1 MWPSTGLVD
10 QVAHVNIIGLWRVT
24 QLVGMTVN
32 GLIDQVEVAA
42 SCCGSPN
49 L

>member
-1 MWPSTGLVD
+1 MWRSTGLAD
-10 QVAHVNIIGLWRVT
+10 QVALVNIIGLWRVT

-32 GLIDQVEVAA
+32 GLTDRVEVDA

>member
-1 MWPSTGLVD
+1 MWPSTGLAD